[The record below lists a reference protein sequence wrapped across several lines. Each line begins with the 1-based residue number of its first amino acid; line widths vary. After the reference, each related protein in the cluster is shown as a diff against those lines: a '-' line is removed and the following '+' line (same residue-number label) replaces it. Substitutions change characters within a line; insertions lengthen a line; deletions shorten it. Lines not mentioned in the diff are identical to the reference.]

1 VTSVRRVCGLLVLVA
16 LLAGCKVDA
25 RVDITLRAD
34 GSGTITARV
43 ALDADALRRL
53 TPNAPLERAVPLAD
67 VRRAGWTLS
76 PWTPIRGGGDAITLT
91 HGFVDQ
97 TDLERRLADLVGD
110 TGVLN
115 HATITRTRGWFTEKH
130 TLAVTVDLRQLTTGL
145 RSDTQL
151 AKQLAFA
158 GLDVTTFDA
167 QLRTQLAH
175 ALTLTVRVQAPDG
188 QSQTVELTSG
198 KQATVSATSSRTET
212 RRIDLLAA
220 GAALILVGLL
230 VAAVSRLL
238 RGRRRRRTARSS
250 PPDAADASTRRRRR
264 RRRRPVG
271 DATSAT
277 AADATTASPPD
288 R

>member
-1 VTSVRRVCGLLVLVA
+1 MTPVGRVCGLLVLVG

-34 GSGTITARV
+34 GSGTMTARV
-43 ALDADALRRL
+43 ALDADAVRRL
-53 TPNAPLERAVPLAD
+53 TPNVPLERAVPLAD

-76 PWTPIRGGGDAITLT
+76 PWTPLRGGGDAITLT

-97 TDLERRLADLVGD
+97 ADLERRLADLVGE

-115 HATITRTRGWFTEKH
+115 RPTITRTRGWFTE
-130 TLAVTVDLRQLTTGL
+130 TERLAVTVDLRRLATGL
-145 RSDTQL
+145 RSDAQL
-151 AKQLAFA
+151 ARQLAFA

-167 QLRTQLAH
+167 QLRSQLAH

-188 QSQTVELTSG
+188 QSQTVQLTSG
-198 KQATVSATSSRTET
+198 KQATVSASSSRTET

-230 VAAVSRLL
+230 VAAVSRLVRAL
-238 RGRRRRRTARSS
+238 RRRRTAKSSPPDATEASGPRGRRRRRRL
-250 PPDAADASTRRRRR
+250 
-264 RRRRPVG
+264 VG
-271 DATSAT
+271 DATAAT
-277 AADATTASPPD
+277 GATVTTPSPPD